1 MKYTK
6 HILVIEDDPDITNI
20 LIDLLL
26 DMGYRVTT
34 AENAVTALEQLKKE
48 YFDLI
53 TLDLRLPD
61 MNGNDLLKELE
72 RRLYSLPVIVI
83 SANLE
88 NLKPNQLVKAAIFKP
103 FDVANVLDT
112 IEQYA

>member
-1 MKYTK
+1 
-6 HILVIEDDPDITNI
+6 
-20 LIDLLL
+20 
-26 DMGYRVTT
+26 
-34 AENAVTALEQLKKE
+34 
-48 YFDLI
+48 
-53 TLDLRLPD
+53 